1 MIKTWQIKEFAD
13 AVSGKIIKDSGK
25 NISGFSIDS
34 RKITPDCM
42 YIAIKGENHN
52 GHKFCESAAEAG
64 AGALLVSEL
73 SFDCEK
79 GDVSVILVED
89 TVTALQKAANYYR
102 NSLKNTVFIGVT
114 GSNGKTTT
122 RSMIYHLLSDDSLCS
137 MTKGNFNNHIGLPLT
152 LLETNPKSDYAIIE
166 MGMNHRSEITE
177 LCKIANPDAAVI
189 SNVGPAHIGILGTL
203 ENIARAKSEI
213 IEGLNAIGSIAVFP
227 SDTEFTHIFEQAG
240 KKCKLVSFGES
251 NSSEFKITD
260 IISSADNTKF
270 CVSWKTD
277 KYECLLNVPGRHNAF
292 NAVAA
297 LALCSSLAPHKIEKF
312 IKRLESYAPVSAR
325 MEKIIKDGVTI
336 ILDCYNANPASMKE
350 ALRYL
355 SDCDS
360 NLKIAVIGDMREL
373 GEVSEEYHRILGKQ
387 AFDASLD
394 YLICLGDDVKYTV
407 AEALNNGMPAN
418 RAIKLN
424 SETETAELLRGK
436 LQKGS
441 TVLFKA
447 SRGMHF
453 ENIVQKIWPDLG
465 KNLH

>member
-1 MIKTWQIKEFAD
+1 MNKTWQVKEFAD
-13 AVSGKIIKDSGK
+13 AVSGKIIKDNGK

-34 RKITPDCM
+34 RKIIPGCM

-52 GHKFCESAAEAG
+52 GHKFCEPAAKSG
-64 AGALLVSEL
+64 ASALLVSEL
-73 SFDCEK
+73 SFDYEK
-79 GDVSVILVED
+79 SDISVILVED
-89 TVTALQKAANYYR
+89 TVLAMQKAANYYR

-122 RSMIYHLLSDDSLCS
+122 RSMIHHLLSEDSLCS

-152 LLETNPKSDYAIIE
+152 LLETNPNSDYAIIE
-166 MGMNHRSEITE
+166 MGMNHRNEITE
-177 LCKIANPDAAVI
+177 LCKIANPDVAVI
-189 SNVGPAHIGILGTL
+189 SNVGPAHIGILGSL
-203 ENIARAKSEI
+203 ENIAKAKSEI
-213 IEGLNAIGSIAVFP
+213 IEGLKATESIAVFP

-251 NSSEFKITD
+251 DSSVFKITD
-260 IISSADNTKF
+260 IASSADNTKF
-270 CVSWKTD
+270 TLSWQGK

-292 NAVAA
+292 NALAA
-297 LALCSSLAPHKIEKF
+297 LALCASIAPQKIEKF
-312 IKRLESYAPVSAR
+312 IKRLESYEPVSAR
-325 MEKIIKDGVTI
+325 MEKINKDGITI

-355 SDCDS
+355 SDCSSD
-360 NLKIAVIGDMREL
+360 LKIAVIGDMREL
-373 GEVSEEYHRILGKQ
+373 GEVSEKYHRVLGKQ
-387 AFDASLD
+387 ASDASLD
-394 YLICLGDDVKYTV
+394 YLLCMGDDIKYTV
-407 AEALNNGMPAN
+407 EEAHKNGMPAN

-453 ENIVQKIWPDLG
+453 EKIVQQIWPDLG